1 MQDVKG
7 NIIQKPSHEV
17 MKQEIFRLIC
27 VNDICMM
34 NPGYV
39 VSTRTISKCLDI
51 TYYFAK
57 KFCKQ
62 LEQEGL
68 IVYKKEYIPDQFD
81 YETGMELQQEAFWNV
96 GWETTKKAQDTDIWK
111 IESEKEEK
119 LIKEC
124 FGD

>member
-1 MQDVKG
+1 M
-7 NIIQKPSHEV
+7 
-17 MKQEIFRLIC
+17 FRYNLLFC
-27 VNDICMM
+27 
-34 NPGYV
+34 
-39 VSTRTISKCLDI
+39 
-51 TYYFAK
+51 K

-81 YETGMELQQEAFWNV
+81 YETGGELQQEAFWNV

-111 IESEKEEK
+111 TEHEKEEK